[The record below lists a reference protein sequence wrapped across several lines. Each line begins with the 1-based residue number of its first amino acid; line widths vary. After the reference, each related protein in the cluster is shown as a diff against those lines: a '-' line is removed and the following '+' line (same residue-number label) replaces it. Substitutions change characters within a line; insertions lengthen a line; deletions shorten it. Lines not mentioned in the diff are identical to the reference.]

1 MIKQLI
7 HSRLSLTVLLAL
19 LLIGCSSPGKY
30 PKYGQANSAAE
41 QFIDYSFRQQSN
53 FSYCSAAIE
62 IPSGVCYGCN
72 IDQYMASSRVRYKV
86 FFSCGQT
93 VEGSNS
99 AALQACELNR
109 NPCAPAWVRNNQT
122 GFIGSYKDN
131 VSNHLSRRA
140 SIKLQQYRE
149 AAQKQME
156 GQDTNLCIKYG
167 FKPNTQEFSSC
178 RLQISL
184 ARQQMERIEAIES
197 QQQAQYAQQLAAQK
211 AAQDAA
217 ESQALFELSSRML
230 SGQSALGALSAIGSG
245 QSFVP
250 PPTQGRRVQ
259 TFRMP
264 NGSMFTCARTGSFIS
279 CQ

>member
-1 MIKQLI
+1 MVTPLI
-7 HSRLSLTVLLAL
+7 DKRLTLSTLLVIF
-19 LLIGCSSPGKY
+19 LIGCSSPGKF

-41 QFIDYSFRQQSN
+41 QFIDYSFGQQGN
-53 FSYCSAAIE
+53 FNFCSAAIE
-62 IPSGVCYGCN
+62 IPSGFCNNCN
-72 IDQYMASSRVRYKV
+72 IDQYMASSRIPYRV

-93 VEGSNS
+93 EEASNS
-99 AALQACELNR
+99 AALQACEVNGK
-109 NPCAPAWVRNNQT
+109 PCAPAWIRNNNN
-122 GFIGSYKDN
+122 GYIGSYRDS

-140 SIKLQQYRE
+140 SIKLQQQRQ
-149 AAQKQME
+149 AAQMQMDE
-156 GQDTNLCIKYG
+156 QDTNLCINYG

-184 ARQQMERIEAIES
+184 ARQQIEKLEAIES

-217 ESQALFELSSRML
+217 QSQALFELSSRML

-250 PPTQGRRVQ
+250 PRTEERRIQ

-264 NGSMFTCARTGSFIS
+264 NGAIFTCARTGSFIS